1 MQVMILRSGEVLL
14 SHHVYSMTLTR
25 SQVSVEHLAI
35 YDHRGRS
42 GAVLEYVLIVK
53 ASHFVA
59 HETSV

>member
-1 MQVMILRSGEVLL
+1 MLL
-14 SHHVYSMTLTR
+14 SHHVYSMTLIR

-35 YDHRGRS
+35 NDHRGRS

-53 ASHFVA
+53 AAYFVA